1 MLKMKVCLRGFFLLA
16 CLLPGYLEAARIL
29 ALFPIPSPSHYFFG
43 LPYLKRL
50 ASLGHEITSVNPFP
64 LKEPVENIHDVPVL
78 EVFDNFEE
86 ILKSTTTK
94 SKNLWIGNDFIN
106 EYTHNLTKVVLSSD
120 GVRREI
126 LSPGKA
132 KFDLVIA
139 DLWRLD
145 ALYGLAA
152 TFDAPIIGLAPYGTD
167 WKIDG
172 LVGNI
177 SPISYLQSPSSNL
190 YDLDTFRGRLIHFI
204 DRSIAWINWS
214 WRHRGKQE
222 ALYRKYFPNIADK
235 LTLSE
240 ISRNYAVVFVNQH
253 FTLGSPRPYVPNMI
267 EVGGL
272 HIDKEPK
279 PLSQELEDFIQGAGE
294 AGVIYFSLGTNVRS
308 KSLSQALRKI
318 LMDTFASLP
327 QRVLWKFDEEQ
338 LPGKPSNVFISK
350 WFSQQD
356 ILAHPS
362 VRLFITHGGL
372 LSTIE
377 SIHYG
382 KPMLGLPCFFDQF
395 NNMEHIRSQ
404 GLGLVLKLKEMTS
417 QEFNSTVLRLLTEKS
432 FAEAAKARAVLYRD
446 RPMKPL
452 ETAIWWTEYILRH
465 KGATHMR
472 VAGRELDF
480 FTYQSIDVLGTFL
493 LGFLAIFGIVSL
505 CVVKTFRKC
514 LRYQKAER
522 RDKQKMC

>member
-1 MLKMKVCLRGFFLLA
+1 MRKMKVCMGRIFLLA

-43 LPYLKRL
+43 LPYLKKL
-50 ASLGHEITSVNPFP
+50 ASLGHEVTSVNPFP
-64 LKEPVENIHDVPVL
+64 LKEPVKNIHDVPVL
-78 EVFDNFEE
+78 EVFENFEE
-86 ILKSTTTK
+86 ILKPTNK
-94 SKNLWIGNDFIN
+94 SRSLWNDNDFIN
-106 EYTHNLTKVVLSSD
+106 EYTLNLTKTVLSND

-132 KFDLVIA
+132 QFDLVIA

-152 TFDAPIIGLAPYGTD
+152 TFEAPIIGLAPYGTD

-172 LVGNI
+172 LVGNV
-177 SPISYLQSPSSNL
+177 SPLSYIQSPSSNL
-190 YDLDTFRGRLIHFI
+190 YDLDTFRGRLSHFL

-214 WRHRGKQE
+214 WRHRGRQE
-222 ALYRKYFPNIADK
+222 ALYRKHFPKIADK
-235 LTLSE
+235 LPLSE
-240 ISRNYAVVFVNQH
+240 ISRNYALVFVNQH
-253 FTLGSPRPYVPNMI
+253 FTLGPPRPYVPNMI

-294 AGVIYFSLGTNVRS
+294 NGVIYFSLGTNVRS
-308 KSLSQALRKI
+308 KSLSQGLRKI
-318 LMDTFASLP
+318 LMDTFADLP
-327 QRVLWKFDEEQ
+327 QRVLWKFDDEL
-338 LPGKPSNVFISK
+338 LPGKPCNVFISK
-350 WFSQQD
+350 WFPQQD
-356 ILAHPS
+356 ILAHPK

-395 NNMEHIRSQ
+395 NNMEHVRSQ
-404 GLGLVLKLKEMTS
+404 GLGLVLNLKKMTS
-417 QEFNSTVLRLLTEKS
+417 QEFNSTVLRLLMEKS
-432 FAEAAKARAVLYRD
+432 FGEAARARSALYRD

-452 ETAIWWTEYILRH
+452 DTAIWWTEYILRN

-472 VAGRELDF
+472 VAGRDLDF
-480 FTYQSIDVLGTFL
+480 FTYHSLDVLGTFL
-493 LGFLAIFGIVSL
+493 LGFLVVLGTVSL
-505 CVVKTFRKC
+505 GVITIFRKC
-514 LRYQKAER
+514 LRFGKEEK
-522 RDKQKMC
+522 KQKQKIC

>member
-1 MLKMKVCLRGFFLLA
+1 MKTSWFLLLA

-43 LPYLKRL
+43 LSYLKKL

-64 LKEPVENIHDVPVL
+64 LKEPVENIYDVPVP

-86 ILKSTTTK
+86 ILKSVHKPK
-94 SKNLWIGNDFIN
+94 SLWKGNDFIN
-106 EYTHNLTKVVLSSD
+106 EYTLNLTRTVLSSD

-132 KFDLVIA
+132 QFDLVIA

-152 TFDAPIIGLAPYGTD
+152 TFEAPIIGLAPYGTD

-177 SPISYLQSPSSNL
+177 SPMSYIQSPSSNL
-190 YDLDTFRGRLIHFI
+190 YDLKTFRGRLSHFL
-204 DRSIAWINWS
+204 DRSIAWMNWS

-222 ALYRKYFPNIADK
+222 TLYRKYFPKIADK
-235 LTLSE
+235 QPLSE
-240 ISRNYAVVFVNQH
+240 ISRNYALIFVNQH
-253 FTLGSPRPYVPNMI
+253 FTLSSPRSYVPNMI

-279 PLSQELEDFIQGAGE
+279 PLSQELEEFIQGAGE
-294 AGVIYFSLGTNVRS
+294 NGVIYFSLGTNVRS
-308 KSLSQALRKI
+308 KSLSQDLRKV
-318 LMDTFASLP
+318 LMDTFANLP
-327 QRVLWKFDEEQ
+327 QRVLWKFDDDQ

-350 WFSQQD
+350 WFPQQD
-356 ILAHPS
+356 ILAHPK
-362 VRLFITHGGL
+362 VKLFITHGGL

-395 NNMEHIRSQ
+395 NNMEHVKSQ
-404 GLGLVLKLKEMTS
+404 GLGLVLNLKKMTS
-417 QEFNSTVLRLLTEKS
+417 QDFNSTVLRLLTEKS
-432 FAEAAKARAVLYRD
+432 FEEAARARASLYRD

-480 FTYQSIDVLGTFL
+480 FTYHSLDVLGTFL
-493 LGFLAIFGIVSL
+493 LGFLAILGMFSF
-505 CVVKTFRKC
+505 CVVKAFQKC
-514 LRYQKAER
+514 LRYVKEEKKLKLKIR
-522 RDKQKMC
+522 

>member
-1 MLKMKVCLRGFFLLA
+1 MKVCIRGVFMLA

-64 LKEPVENIHDVPVL
+64 LKEPVANIHDVPVL
-78 EVFDNFEE
+78 EVFENFEE
-86 ILKSTTTK
+86 ILKPTPKPRSHW
-94 SKNLWIGNDFIN
+94 NDNDFIN
-106 EYTHNLTKVVLSSD
+106 EYTHNLTKTVLSND
-120 GVRREI
+120 GVLREI
-126 LSPGKA
+126 LNKE
-132 KFDLVIA
+132 KTQFDLVIA

-152 TFDAPIIGLAPYGTD
+152 TFEAPIIGLAPYGTD

-177 SPISYLQSPSSNL
+177 SPISYIQSPSSNL
-190 YDLDTFRGRLIHFI
+190 YDLDTFRGRLAHFLE
-204 DRSIAWINWS
+204 RSIAWINWS

-222 ALYRKYFPNIADK
+222 ALYRKHFPKIADK
-235 LTLSE
+235 LSLSE
-240 ISRNYAVVFVNQH
+240 ISRNYALVFVNQH
-253 FTLGSPRPYVPNMI
+253 FTLGPPRPYVPNMI

-279 PLSQELEDFIQGAGE
+279 PLSQELEDFIQGAGKD
-294 AGVIYFSLGTNVRS
+294 GVIYFSLGTNVRS
-308 KSLSQALRKI
+308 KSLSQNLRKL
-318 LMDTFASLP
+318 LMDTFAKLP
-327 QRVLWKFDEEQ
+327 QRVLWKFDDEQ
-338 LPGKPSNVFISK
+338 LPGKPSNVLINK
-350 WFSQQD
+350 WFPQQD
-356 ILAHPS
+356 ILAHPK
-362 VRLFITHGGL
+362 VKLFITHGGL

-395 NNMEHIRSQ
+395 NNMEHVRSQ
-404 GLGLVLKLKEMTS
+404 GLGLVLNLKEMTKK
-417 QEFNSTVLRLLTEKS
+417 EFNSTVLLLLTEKS
-432 FAEAAKARAVLYRD
+432 FGEAAKARAALYRD
-446 RPMKPL
+446 RPMKPM

-472 VAGRELDF
+472 VTGRELDF
-480 FTYQSIDVLGTFL
+480 FTYHNIDVLGTFL
-493 LGFLAIFGIVSL
+493 LGFLAILGMVSL
-505 CVVKTFRKC
+505 CVVKSLRKC
-514 LRYQKAER
+514 LRYGAKKNNQ
-522 RDKQKMC
+522 KQKLC